1 MELNLNWSE
10 ETVHTDGRF
19 VSTAFPTQE
28 FWTVWRQKKSA
39 VKAAGYSV
47 RKVDNAW
54 VVTRYRDNNEAIA
67 DSQATDADIDIP
79 VPAGLSY
86 LPYQKAGIAY
96 AIKRSATLIGDEM
109 GLGKTIQAIG
119 VINAT
124 APETVLVVCPASL
137 KINWKNEMTKWLVA
151 DRDIQIVNGGGE
163 QIPANPDVIIINYDV
178 LSKHKDAINARTWD
192 LVVMDEAHYIKN
204 NNAARTK
211 VAVGIK
217 ANRKVVLTG
226 TPITNRPIELQ
237 PIAGYLDPA
246 SFGNYFKFGLRYA
259 GAYQKNI
266 GRKTVW
272 DFDGSSNLDELQ
284 RVLRQSFMIRRKKD
298 EVLKE
303 LPEKVR
309 QIIVL
314 PNNEYS
320 DEMKKEFETMADA
333 VVETHSKDIDFEQ
346 MSGVRHETAL
356 AKVNDVVTHVSAID
370 HQVVVMAHHKDVVDG
385 IKSGLEAAG
394 KSVVTL
400 TGDCNQAH
408 RQNSVET
415 FQAGNA
421 DVFIG
426 TIGAA
431 GVGITLTSAS
441 HVVFAELDWVPG
453 NVSQAEDRC
462 HRIGQENSVLVQH
475 LVVDGSIDARLAQV
489 LVNKQKVLDKA
500 LDNVITNEV
509 SIEDIALD
517 VEDVE
522 KALTVKAKGSKK
534 QPKPLAEKTVK
545 ALQACVQRLCDA
557 CDGAHELDG
566 SGYNKIDSGFGHSL
580 ANSND
585 WTPAQQHAARVMLKK
600 YKNQLTGLGMG
611 GQCEI
616 IFK

>member
-1 MELNLNWSE
+1 MELKLDWSK

-19 VSTAFPTQE
+19 VSTASPTQE
-28 FWTVWRQKKSA
+28 FWTVWREKKA
-39 VKAAGYSV
+39 AIKAAGYSV
-47 RKVDNAW
+47 RKVDNKW
-54 VVTRYRDNNEAIA
+54 VVTRYRDNDQALA
-67 DSQATDADIDIP
+67 DSQATDADIEIP

-96 AIKRSATLIGDEM
+96 AIKRSSTLIGDEM

-124 APETVLVVCPASL
+124 APKTVLVVCPASL

-163 QIPANPDVIIINYDV
+163 QIPATPDVIIINYDV

-192 LVVMDEAHYIKN
+192 LVIMDEAHYIKN
-204 NNAARTK
+204 NTAARTK

-237 PIAGYLDPA
+237 PIAGYLDPVT
-246 SFGNYFKFGLRYA
+246 FGNYFKFGVRYA
-259 GAYQKNI
+259 GAHQINI

-272 DFDGSSNLDELQ
+272 DFNGSSNLDELQ

-314 PNNEYS
+314 PNSDYS
-320 DEMKKEFETMADA
+320 DQIKKEFETLADA
-333 VVETHSKDIDFEQ
+333 VDETSSEDIEFEQ

-356 AKVNDVVTHVSAID
+356 AKVNDVVTHVAAID

-385 IKSGLEAAG
+385 IKAGLEAAG

-453 NVSQAEDRC
+453 NMSQAEDRC
-462 HRIGQENSVLVQH
+462 HRIGQDSSVLVQH

-489 LVNKQKVLDKA
+489 LVGKQRVLDKA
-500 LDNVITNEV
+500 LDNVVVNNI

-517 VEDVE
+517 VETVE
-522 KALTVKAKGSKK
+522 KTFKAKNKK
-534 QPKPLAEKTVK
+534 SPKPLPK
-545 ALQACVQRLCDA
+545 AVVSSLQDFVASVA
-557 CDGAHELDG
+557 SSCDGAFEEDG
-566 SGYNKIDSGFGHSL
+566 SGFNKMDSGLGNSL
-580 ANSND
+580 ARQD
-585 WTPAQQHAARVMLKK
+585 EWTPAQQHAARTMVKK
-600 YKNQLTGLGMG
+600 YKRQIVASGLG
-611 GQCEI
+611 Q
-616 IFK
+616 KYDKVYNS

>member
-1 MELNLNWSE
+1 MELKLDWSK

-19 VSTAFPTQE
+19 VSTASPTQE
-28 FWTVWRQKKSA
+28 FWTVWREKKA
-39 VKAAGYSV
+39 AIKAAGYSV
-47 RKVDNAW
+47 RKVDNKW
-54 VVTRYRDNNEAIA
+54 VVTRYRDNDQAIA

-96 AIKRSATLIGDEM
+96 AIKRSSTLIGDEM

-124 APETVLVVCPASL
+124 APKTVLVVCPASL

-192 LVVMDEAHYIKN
+192 LVIMDEAHYIKN
-204 NNAARTK
+204 NTAARTK

-237 PIAGYLDPA
+237 PIAGYLDPVT
-246 SFGNYFKFGLRYA
+246 FGNYFKFGVRYA
-259 GAYQKNI
+259 GAHQINI

-272 DFDGSSNLDELQ
+272 DFNGSSNLDELQ

-314 PNNEYS
+314 PNSDYS
-320 DEMKKEFETMADA
+320 DQIKKEFETLADA
-333 VVETHSKDIDFEQ
+333 VDETSSEDIEFEQ

-356 AKVNDVVTHVSAID
+356 AKVNDVVTHVAAID

-385 IKSGLEAAG
+385 IKAGLEAAG

-453 NVSQAEDRC
+453 NMSQAEDRC
-462 HRIGQENSVLVQH
+462 HRIGQDSSVLVQH

-489 LVNKQKVLDKA
+489 LVGKQRVLDKA
-500 LDNVITNEV
+500 LDNVVVNNI

-517 VEDVE
+517 VETVE
-522 KALTVKAKGSKK
+522 KTFKAKNKK
-534 QPKPLAEKTVK
+534 SPKPLPK
-545 ALQACVQRLCDA
+545 AVVSSLQDFVASVA
-557 CDGAHELDG
+557 SSCDGAFEEDG
-566 SGYNKIDSGFGHSL
+566 SGFNKMDSGLGNSL
-580 ANSND
+580 ARQNE
-585 WTPAQQHAARVMLKK
+585 WTPAQQHAAKTMVKK
-600 YKNQLTGLGMG
+600 YKRQIVASGLG
-611 GQCEI
+611 Q
-616 IFK
+616 KYDKVYNS

>member
-1 MELNLNWSE
+1 MELKLDWSK

-19 VSTAFPTQE
+19 VSTASPTQE
-28 FWTVWRQKKSA
+28 FWTVWREKKA
-39 VKAAGYSV
+39 AIKAAGYSV
-47 RKVDNAW
+47 RKVDNKW
-54 VVTRYRDNNEAIA
+54 VVTRYRDNDQAIA

-86 LPYQKAGIAY
+86 LPYQRAGIAY
-96 AIKRSATLIGDEM
+96 AIKRSSTLIGDEM

-124 APETVLVVCPASL
+124 APKTVLVVCPASL

-192 LVVMDEAHYIKN
+192 LVIMDEAHYIKN
-204 NNAARTK
+204 NTAARTK

-246 SFGNYFKFGLRYA
+246 TFGNYFKFGVRYA
-259 GAYQKNI
+259 GAHQINI

-272 DFDGSSNLDELQ
+272 DFNGSSNLDELQ

-314 PNNEYS
+314 PNSDYS
-320 DEMKKEFETMADA
+320 DQIKKEFETLADA
-333 VVETHSKDIDFEQ
+333 VDETSSEDIEFEQ

-356 AKVNDVVTHVSAID
+356 AKVNDVVTHVAAID

-385 IKSGLEAAG
+385 IKAGLEAAG

-453 NVSQAEDRC
+453 NMSQAEDRC
-462 HRIGQENSVLVQH
+462 HRIGQDSSVLVQH

-489 LVNKQKVLDKA
+489 LVGKQRVLDKA
-500 LDNVITNEV
+500 LDNVVVNNI

-517 VEDVE
+517 VETVE
-522 KALTVKAKGSKK
+522 KTFKAKNKK
-534 QPKPLAEKTVK
+534 SPKPLPK
-545 ALQACVQRLCDA
+545 AVVSSLQDFVASVA
-557 CDGAHELDG
+557 SSCDGAFEEDG
-566 SGYNKIDSGFGHSL
+566 SGFNKMDSGLGNSL
-580 ANSND
+580 ARQD
-585 WTPAQQHAARVMLKK
+585 EWTPAQQHAARTMVKK
-600 YKNQLTGLGMG
+600 YKRQIVASGLG
-611 GQCEI
+611 Q
-616 IFK
+616 KYDKVYNS

>member
-1 MELNLNWSE
+1 MELKLDWSK

-19 VSTAFPTQE
+19 VSTASPTQE
-28 FWTVWRQKKSA
+28 FWTVWREKKA
-39 VKAAGYSV
+39 AIKAAGYSV
-47 RKVDNAW
+47 RKVDNKW
-54 VVTRYRDNNEAIA
+54 VVTRYRDNDQAIA

-96 AIKRSATLIGDEM
+96 AIKRSSTLIGDEM

-124 APETVLVVCPASL
+124 APKTVLVVCPASL

-192 LVVMDEAHYIKN
+192 LVIMDEAHYIKN
-204 NNAARTK
+204 NTAARTK

-237 PIAGYLDPA
+237 PIAGYLDPVT
-246 SFGNYFKFGLRYA
+246 FGNYFKFGVRYA
-259 GAYQKNI
+259 GAHQINI

-272 DFDGSSNLDELQ
+272 DFNGSSNLDELQ

-314 PNNEYS
+314 PNSDYS
-320 DEMKKEFETMADA
+320 DQIKKEFETLADA
-333 VVETHSKDIDFEQ
+333 VDETSSEDIEFEQ

-356 AKVNDVVTHVSAID
+356 AKVNDVVTHVAAID

-385 IKSGLEAAG
+385 IKAGLEAAG

-453 NVSQAEDRC
+453 NMSQAEDRC
-462 HRIGQENSVLVQH
+462 HRIGQDSSVLVQH

-489 LVNKQKVLDKA
+489 LVGKQRVLDKA
-500 LDNVITNEV
+500 LDNVVVNNI

-517 VEDVE
+517 VETVE
-522 KALTVKAKGSKK
+522 KTFKAKNKK
-534 QPKPLAEKTVK
+534 SPKPLPK
-545 ALQACVQRLCDA
+545 AVVSSLQDFVASVA
-557 CDGAHELDG
+557 SSCDGAFEEDG
-566 SGYNKIDSGFGHSL
+566 SGFNKMDSGLGNSL
-580 ANSND
+580 ARQD
-585 WTPAQQHAARVMLKK
+585 EWTPAQQHAARTMVKK
-600 YKNQLTGLGMG
+600 YKRQIVASGLG
-611 GQCEI
+611 Q
-616 IFK
+616 KYDKVYNS

>member
-1 MELNLNWSE
+1 MELKLDWSK

-19 VSTAFPTQE
+19 VSTASPTQE
-28 FWTVWRQKKSA
+28 FWTVWREKKA
-39 VKAAGYSV
+39 AIKAAGYSV
-47 RKVDNAW
+47 RKVDNKW
-54 VVTRYRDNNEAIA
+54 VVTRYRDNDQAIA

-86 LPYQKAGIAY
+86 LPYQRAGIAY
-96 AIKRSATLIGDEM
+96 AIKRSSTLIGDEM

-124 APETVLVVCPASL
+124 APKTVLVVCPASL

-192 LVVMDEAHYIKN
+192 LVIMDEAHYIKN
-204 NNAARTK
+204 NTAARTK

-237 PIAGYLDPA
+237 PIAGYLDPVT
-246 SFGNYFKFGLRYA
+246 FGNYFKFGVRYA
-259 GAYQKNI
+259 GAHQINI

-272 DFDGSSNLDELQ
+272 DFNGSSNLDELQ

-314 PNNEYS
+314 PNSDYS
-320 DEMKKEFETMADA
+320 DQIKKEFETLADA
-333 VVETHSKDIDFEQ
+333 VDETSSEDIEFEQ

-356 AKVNDVVTHVSAID
+356 AKVNDVVTHVAAID

-385 IKSGLEAAG
+385 IKAGLEAAG

-453 NVSQAEDRC
+453 NMSQAEDRC
-462 HRIGQENSVLVQH
+462 HRIGQDSSVLVQH

-489 LVNKQKVLDKA
+489 LVGKQRVLDKA
-500 LDNVITNEV
+500 LDNVVVNNI

-517 VEDVE
+517 VETVE
-522 KALTVKAKGSKK
+522 KTFKAKNKK
-534 QPKPLAEKTVK
+534 SPKPLPK
-545 ALQACVQRLCDA
+545 AVVSSLQDFVASVA
-557 CDGAHELDG
+557 SSCDGAFEEDG
-566 SGYNKIDSGFGHSL
+566 SGFNKMDSGLGNSL
-580 ANSND
+580 ARQD
-585 WTPAQQHAARVMLKK
+585 EWTPAQQHAAKTMVKK
-600 YKNQLTGLGMG
+600 YKRQIVASGLG
-611 GQCEI
+611 Q
-616 IFK
+616 KYDKVYNS

>member
-1 MELNLNWSE
+1 MELKLDWSK

-19 VSTAFPTQE
+19 VSTASPTQE
-28 FWTVWRQKKSA
+28 FWTVWREKKA
-39 VKAAGYSV
+39 AIKAAGYSV
-47 RKVDNAW
+47 RKVDNKW
-54 VVTRYRDNNEAIA
+54 VVTRYRDNDQAIA

-96 AIKRSATLIGDEM
+96 AIKRSSTLIGDEM

-124 APETVLVVCPASL
+124 APKTVLVVCPASL

-192 LVVMDEAHYIKN
+192 LVIMDEAHYIKN
-204 NNAARTK
+204 NTAARTK

-237 PIAGYLDPA
+237 PIAGYLDPVT
-246 SFGNYFKFGLRYA
+246 FGNYFKFGVRYA
-259 GAYQKNI
+259 GAHQINI

-272 DFDGSSNLDELQ
+272 DFNGSSNLDELQ

-314 PNNEYS
+314 PNSDYS
-320 DEMKKEFETMADA
+320 DQIKKEFETLADA
-333 VVETHSKDIDFEQ
+333 VDETSSEDIEFEQ

-356 AKVNDVVTHVSAID
+356 AKVNDVVTHVAAID

-385 IKSGLEAAG
+385 IKAGLEAAG

-408 RQNSVET
+408 RQNAVET

-453 NVSQAEDRC
+453 NMSQAEDRC
-462 HRIGQENSVLVQH
+462 HRIGQDSSVLVQH

-489 LVNKQKVLDKA
+489 LVGKQRVLDKA
-500 LDNVITNEV
+500 LDNVVVNNI

-517 VEDVE
+517 VETVE
-522 KALTVKAKGSKK
+522 KTFKAKNKK
-534 QPKPLAEKTVK
+534 SPKPLPK
-545 ALQACVQRLCDA
+545 AVVSSLQDFVASVA
-557 CDGAHELDG
+557 SSCDGAFEEDG
-566 SGYNKIDSGFGHSL
+566 SGFNKMDSGLGNSL
-580 ANSND
+580 ARQD
-585 WTPAQQHAARVMLKK
+585 EWTPAQQHAAKTMVKK
-600 YKNQLTGLGMG
+600 YKRQIVASGLG
-611 GQCEI
+611 Q
-616 IFK
+616 KYDKVYNS

>member
-1 MELNLNWSE
+1 MELKLDWSK

-19 VSTAFPTQE
+19 VSTASPTQE
-28 FWTVWRQKKSA
+28 FWTVWREKKA
-39 VKAAGYSV
+39 AIKAAGYSV
-47 RKVDNAW
+47 RKVDNKW
-54 VVTRYRDNNEAIA
+54 VVTRYRDNDQAIA
-67 DSQATDADIDIP
+67 DSQATASDIDIP

-96 AIKRSATLIGDEM
+96 AIKRSSTLIGDEM

-124 APETVLVVCPASL
+124 APKTVLVVCPASL

-163 QIPANPDVIIINYDV
+163 QIPASPDVIIINYDV

-192 LVVMDEAHYIKN
+192 LVIMDEAHYIKN
-204 NNAARTK
+204 NTAARTK

-246 SFGNYFKFGLRYA
+246 TFGNYFKFGVRYA
-259 GAYQKNI
+259 GAHQINI

-272 DFDGSSNLDELQ
+272 DFNGSSNLDELQ

-314 PNNEYS
+314 PNSDYS
-320 DEMKKEFETMADA
+320 DQIKKEFETLADA
-333 VVETHSKDIDFEQ
+333 VDETSSEDIEFEQ

-356 AKVNDVVTHVSAID
+356 AKVNDVVTHVAAID

-385 IKSGLEAAG
+385 IKAGLEAAG

-453 NVSQAEDRC
+453 NMSQAEDRC
-462 HRIGQENSVLVQH
+462 HRIGQDSSVLVQH

-489 LVNKQKVLDKA
+489 LVGKQRVLDKA
-500 LDNVITNEV
+500 LDNVVVNNI

-517 VEDVE
+517 VETVE
-522 KALTVKAKGSKK
+522 KTFKAKNKK
-534 QPKPLAEKTVK
+534 SPKPLPK
-545 ALQACVQRLCDA
+545 AVVSSLQDFVASVA
-557 CDGAHELDG
+557 SSCDGAFEEDG
-566 SGYNKIDSGFGHSL
+566 SGFNKMDSGLGNSL
-580 ANSND
+580 ARQD
-585 WTPAQQHAARVMLKK
+585 EWTPAQQHAAKTMVKK
-600 YKNQLTGLGMG
+600 YKRQIVASGLG
-611 GQCEI
+611 Q
-616 IFK
+616 KYDKVYNS

>member
-1 MELNLNWSE
+1 MELKLDWSK

-19 VSTAFPTQE
+19 VSTASPTQE
-28 FWTVWRQKKSA
+28 FWTVWREKKA
-39 VKAAGYSV
+39 AIKAAGYSV
-47 RKVDNAW
+47 RKVDNKW
-54 VVTRYRDNNEAIA
+54 VVTRYRDNDQAIA

-86 LPYQKAGIAY
+86 LPYQRAGIAY
-96 AIKRSATLIGDEM
+96 AIKRSSTLIGDEM

-124 APETVLVVCPASL
+124 APKTVLVVCPASL

-192 LVVMDEAHYIKN
+192 LVIMDEAHYIKN
-204 NNAARTK
+204 NTAARTK

-246 SFGNYFKFGLRYA
+246 TFGNYFKFGVRYA
-259 GAYQKNI
+259 GAHQINI

-272 DFDGSSNLDELQ
+272 DFNGSSNLDELQ

-314 PNNEYS
+314 PNSDYS
-320 DEMKKEFETMADA
+320 DQIKKEFETLADA
-333 VVETHSKDIDFEQ
+333 VDETSSEDIEFEQ

-356 AKVNDVVTHVSAID
+356 AKVNDVVTHVAAID

-385 IKSGLEAAG
+385 IKAGLEAAG

-453 NVSQAEDRC
+453 NMSQAEDRC
-462 HRIGQENSVLVQH
+462 HRIGQDSSVLVQH

-489 LVNKQKVLDKA
+489 LVGKQRVLDKA
-500 LDNVITNEV
+500 LDNVVVNNI

-517 VEDVE
+517 VETVE
-522 KALTVKAKGSKK
+522 KTFKAKNKK
-534 QPKPLAEKTVK
+534 SPKPLPK
-545 ALQACVQRLCDA
+545 AVVSSLQDFVASVA
-557 CDGAHELDG
+557 SSCDGAFEEDG
-566 SGYNKIDSGFGHSL
+566 SGFNKMDSGLGNSL
-580 ANSND
+580 ARQD
-585 WTPAQQHAARVMLKK
+585 EWTPAQQHAAKTMVKK
-600 YKNQLTGLGMG
+600 YKRQIVASGLG
-611 GQCEI
+611 Q
-616 IFK
+616 KYDKVYNS

>member
-1 MELNLNWSE
+1 MELKLDWSKE
-10 ETVHTDGRF
+10 SVHTDGRF
-19 VSTAFPTQE
+19 VSTASPTQE
-28 FWTVWRQKKSA
+28 FWTVWREKKA
-39 VKAAGYSV
+39 AIKAAGYSV
-47 RKVDNAW
+47 RKVDNKW
-54 VVTRYRDNNEAIA
+54 VVTRYRDNDQAIA

-96 AIKRSATLIGDEM
+96 AIKRSSTLIGDEM

-124 APETVLVVCPASL
+124 APKTVLVVCPASL

-163 QIPANPDVIIINYDV
+163 QIPATPDVIIINYDV

-192 LVVMDEAHYIKN
+192 LVIMDEAHYIKN
-204 NNAARTK
+204 NTAARTK

-237 PIAGYLDPA
+237 PIAGYLDPVT
-246 SFGNYFKFGLRYA
+246 FGNYFKFGVRYA
-259 GAYQKNI
+259 GAHQINI

-272 DFDGSSNLDELQ
+272 DFNGSSNLDELQ

-314 PNNEYS
+314 PNSDYS
-320 DEMKKEFETMADA
+320 DQIKKEFETLADA
-333 VVETHSKDIDFEQ
+333 VDETSSEDIEFEQ

-356 AKVNDVVTHVSAID
+356 AKVNDVVTHVAAID

-385 IKSGLEAAG
+385 IKAGLEAAG

-408 RQNSVET
+408 RQNAVET

-453 NVSQAEDRC
+453 NMSQAEDRC
-462 HRIGQENSVLVQH
+462 HRIGQDSSVLVQH

-489 LVNKQKVLDKA
+489 LVGKQRVLDKA
-500 LDNVITNEV
+500 LDNVVVNNI

-517 VEDVE
+517 VETVE
-522 KALTVKAKGSKK
+522 KTFKAKNKK
-534 QPKPLAEKTVK
+534 SPKPLPK
-545 ALQACVQRLCDA
+545 AVVSSLQDFVASVA
-557 CDGAHELDG
+557 SSCDGAFEEDG
-566 SGYNKIDSGFGHSL
+566 SGFNKMDSGLGNSL
-580 ANSND
+580 ARQD
-585 WTPAQQHAARVMLKK
+585 EWTPAQQHAAKTMVKK
-600 YKNQLTGLGMG
+600 YKRQIVASGLG
-611 GQCEI
+611 Q
-616 IFK
+616 KYDKVYNS

>member
-1 MELNLNWSE
+1 MELKLDWSK

-19 VSTAFPTQE
+19 VSTASPTQE
-28 FWTVWRQKKSA
+28 FWTVWREKKA
-39 VKAAGYSV
+39 AIKAAGYSV
-47 RKVDNAW
+47 RKVDNKW
-54 VVTRYRDNNEAIA
+54 VVTRYRDNDQAIA

-96 AIKRSATLIGDEM
+96 AIKRSSTLIGDEM

-124 APETVLVVCPASL
+124 APKTVLVVCPASL

-192 LVVMDEAHYIKN
+192 LVIMDEAHYIKN
-204 NNAARTK
+204 NTAARTK

-246 SFGNYFKFGLRYA
+246 TFGNYFKFGVRYA
-259 GAYQKNI
+259 GAHQINI

-272 DFDGSSNLDELQ
+272 DFNGSSNLDELQ

-314 PNNEYS
+314 PNSDYS
-320 DEMKKEFETMADA
+320 DQIKKEFETLADA
-333 VVETHSKDIDFEQ
+333 VDETSSEDIEFEQ

-356 AKVNDVVTHVSAID
+356 AKVNDVVTHVAAID

-385 IKSGLEAAG
+385 IKAGLEAAG

-453 NVSQAEDRC
+453 NMSQAEDRC
-462 HRIGQENSVLVQH
+462 HRIGQDSSVLVQH

-489 LVNKQKVLDKA
+489 LVGKQRVLDKA
-500 LDNVITNEV
+500 LDNVVVNNI

-517 VEDVE
+517 VETVE
-522 KALTVKAKGSKK
+522 KTFKAKNKK
-534 QPKPLAEKTVK
+534 SPKPLPK
-545 ALQACVQRLCDA
+545 AVVSSLQDFVASVA
-557 CDGAHELDG
+557 SSCDGAFEEDG
-566 SGYNKIDSGFGHSL
+566 SGFNKMDSGLGNSL
-580 ANSND
+580 ATQD
-585 WTPAQQHAARVMLKK
+585 EWTPAQQHAARTMVKK
-600 YKNQLTGLGMG
+600 YKRQIVASGLG
-611 GQCEI
+611 Q
-616 IFK
+616 KYDKVYNS

>member
-1 MELNLNWSE
+1 MELKLDWSK

-19 VSTAFPTQE
+19 VSTASPTQE
-28 FWTVWRQKKSA
+28 FWTVWREKKA
-39 VKAAGYSV
+39 AIKAAGYSV
-47 RKVDNAW
+47 RKVDNKW
-54 VVTRYRDNNEAIA
+54 VVTRYRDNDQAIA

-96 AIKRSATLIGDEM
+96 AIKRSSTLIGDEM

-124 APETVLVVCPASL
+124 APKTVLVVCPASL

-192 LVVMDEAHYIKN
+192 LVIMDEAHYIKN
-204 NNAARTK
+204 NTAARTK

-237 PIAGYLDPA
+237 PIAGYLDPVT
-246 SFGNYFKFGLRYA
+246 FGNYFKFGVRYA
-259 GAYQKNI
+259 GAHQINI

-272 DFDGSSNLDELQ
+272 DFNGSSNLDELQ

-314 PNNEYS
+314 PNSDYS
-320 DEMKKEFETMADA
+320 DQIKKEFETLADA
-333 VVETHSKDIDFEQ
+333 VDETSSEDIEFEQ

-356 AKVNDVVTHVSAID
+356 AKVNDVVTHVAAID

-385 IKSGLEAAG
+385 IKAGLEAAG

-453 NVSQAEDRC
+453 NMSQAEDRC
-462 HRIGQENSVLVQH
+462 HRIGQDSSVLVQH

-489 LVNKQKVLDKA
+489 LVGKQRVLDKA
-500 LDNVITNEV
+500 LDNVVVNNI

-517 VEDVE
+517 VETVE
-522 KALTVKAKGSKK
+522 KTFKAKNKK
-534 QPKPLAEKTVK
+534 SPKPLPK
-545 ALQACVQRLCDA
+545 AVVSSLQDFVASVA
-557 CDGAHELDG
+557 SSCDGAFEEDG
-566 SGYNKIDSGFGHSL
+566 SGFNKMDSGLGNSL
-580 ANSND
+580 ATQD
-585 WTPAQQHAARVMLKK
+585 EWTPAQQHAARTMVKK
-600 YKNQLTGLGMG
+600 YKRQIVASGLG
-611 GQCEI
+611 Q
-616 IFK
+616 KYDKVYNS

>member
-1 MELNLNWSE
+1 MELKLDWSKE
-10 ETVHTDGRF
+10 SVHTDGRF
-19 VSTAFPTQE
+19 VSTASPTQE
-28 FWTVWRQKKSA
+28 FWTVWREKKA
-39 VKAAGYSV
+39 AIKAAGYSV
-47 RKVDNAW
+47 RKVDNKW
-54 VVTRYRDNNEAIA
+54 VVTRYRDNDQAIA

-96 AIKRSATLIGDEM
+96 AIKRSSTLIGDEM

-124 APETVLVVCPASL
+124 APKTVLVVCPASL

-163 QIPANPDVIIINYDV
+163 QIPASPDVIIINYDV

-192 LVVMDEAHYIKN
+192 LVIMDEAHYIKN
-204 NNAARTK
+204 NTAARTK

-237 PIAGYLDPA
+237 PIAGYLDPVT
-246 SFGNYFKFGLRYA
+246 FGNYFKFGVRYA
-259 GAYQKNI
+259 GAHQINI

-272 DFDGSSNLDELQ
+272 DFNGSSNLDELQ

-314 PNNEYS
+314 PNSDYS
-320 DEMKKEFETMADA
+320 DQIKKEFETLADA
-333 VVETHSKDIDFEQ
+333 VDETSSEDIEFEQ

-356 AKVNDVVTHVSAID
+356 AKVNDVVTHVAAID

-385 IKSGLEAAG
+385 IKAGLEAAG

-408 RQNSVET
+408 RQNAVET

-453 NVSQAEDRC
+453 NMSQAEDRC
-462 HRIGQENSVLVQH
+462 HRIGQDSSVLVQH

-489 LVNKQKVLDKA
+489 LVGKQRVLDKA
-500 LDNVITNEV
+500 LDNVVVNNI

-517 VEDVE
+517 VETVE
-522 KALTVKAKGSKK
+522 KTFKAKNKK
-534 QPKPLAEKTVK
+534 SPKPLPK
-545 ALQACVQRLCDA
+545 AVVSSLQDFIASVA
-557 CDGAHELDG
+557 SSCDGAFEEDG
-566 SGYNKIDSGFGHSL
+566 SGFNKMDSGLGNSL
-580 ANSND
+580 ARQD
-585 WTPAQQHAARVMLKK
+585 EWTPAQQHAAKTMVKK
-600 YKNQLTGLGMG
+600 YKRQIVASGLG
-611 GQCEI
+611 Q
-616 IFK
+616 KYDKVYNS

>member
-28 FWTVWRQKKSA
+28 FWQVWREKKAA

-47 RKVDNAW
+47 RKIDNAW
-54 VVTRYRDNNEAIA
+54 VVTRYRDNVEAIQ
-67 DSQATDADIDIP
+67 DSQATSSEIDVP
-79 VPAGLSY
+79 VPEGLDY

-96 AIKRSATLIGDEM
+96 ALQRNSVLIGDEM

-119 VINAT
+119 VMNAT
-124 APETVLVVCPASL
+124 NPETVLVVCPASL

-163 QIPANPDVIIINYDV
+163 QIPTNPDVVVINYDV
-178 LSKHKDAINARTWD
+178 LTKHQDAINSRTWD

-204 NNAARTK
+204 GKAKRTK
-211 VAVGIK
+211 VAVNIK

-237 PIAGYLDPA
+237 PIAAYLDPA
-246 SFGNYFKFGLRYA
+246 NFGNFFKFGVRYA
-259 GAYQKNI
+259 GGYQDRF
-266 GRKTVW
+266 GWHW
-272 DFDGSSNLDELQ
+272 DGASNLDELQ
-284 RVLRQSFMIRRKKD
+284 RILRQSFMIRRKKD
-298 EVLKE
+298 EVLKD

-314 PNNEYS
+314 PSKDYG
-320 DEMKKEFETMADA
+320 DQLAKEFDSLSEAASETSS
-333 VVETHSKDIDFEQ
+333 EDIKFEQ
-346 MSGVRHETAL
+346 MSEVRHETAL
-356 AKVNDVVTHVSAID
+356 AKVADVVAHLESID
-370 HQVVVMAHHKDVVDG
+370 HQVVVMAHHKDVVEG

-408 RQNSVET
+408 RQHAVET
-415 FQAGNA
+415 FQAGDA

-441 HVVFAELDWVPG
+441 HVVFAEMDWVPG
-453 NVSQAEDRC
+453 NMSQAEDRC
-462 HRIGQENSVLVQH
+462 HRIGQQNSVLVQH
-475 LVVDGSIDARLAQV
+475 LVVDGSIDARLASV
-489 LVNKQKVLDKA
+489 LVGKQRVLDKA
-500 LDNVITNEV
+500 LDDVVVQDEI

-517 VEDVE
+517 VEAVE
-522 KALTVKAKGSKK
+522 KVFAANTKK
-534 QPKPLAEKTVK
+534 KSQPKPFSPEVVE
-545 ALQACVQRLCDA
+545 ALRECAIRLSDA
-557 CDGAHELDG
+557 CDGAFEVDG
-566 SGYNKIDSGFGHSL
+566 SGYNKVDTGFGHSL
-580 ANSND
+580 AHQED
-585 WTPAQQHAARVMLKK
+585 WSPAQQHAAKVMLKK
-600 YKNQLTGLGMG
+600 YAKQLQSLGRGAQYEMVYS
-611 GQCEI
+611 
-616 IFK
+616 K

>member
-1 MELNLNWSE
+1 MELKLDWSK

-19 VSTAFPTQE
+19 VSTASPTQE
-28 FWTVWRQKKSA
+28 FWTVWREKKA
-39 VKAAGYSV
+39 AIKAAGYSV
-47 RKVDNAW
+47 RKVDNKW
-54 VVTRYRDNNEAIA
+54 VVTRYRDNDQAIA

-86 LPYQKAGIAY
+86 LPYQRAGIAY
-96 AIKRSATLIGDEM
+96 AIKRSSTLIGDEM

-124 APETVLVVCPASL
+124 APKTVLVVCPASL

-192 LVVMDEAHYIKN
+192 LVIMDEAHYIKN
-204 NNAARTK
+204 NTAARTK

-237 PIAGYLDPA
+237 PIAGYLDPVT
-246 SFGNYFKFGLRYA
+246 FGNYFKFGVRYA
-259 GAYQKNI
+259 GAHQINI

-272 DFDGSSNLDELQ
+272 DFNGSSNLDELQ

-314 PNNEYS
+314 PNSDYS
-320 DEMKKEFETMADA
+320 DQIKKEFETLADA
-333 VVETHSKDIDFEQ
+333 VDETSSEDIEFEQ

-356 AKVNDVVTHVSAID
+356 AKVNDVVTHVAAID

-385 IKSGLEAAG
+385 IKAGLEAAG

-453 NVSQAEDRC
+453 NMSQAEDRC
-462 HRIGQENSVLVQH
+462 HRIGQDSSVLVQH

-489 LVNKQKVLDKA
+489 LVGKQRVLDKA
-500 LDNVITNEV
+500 LDNVVVNNI

-517 VEDVE
+517 VETVE
-522 KALTVKAKGSKK
+522 KTFKAKNKK
-534 QPKPLAEKTVK
+534 SPKPLPK
-545 ALQACVQRLCDA
+545 AVVSSLQDFVASVA
-557 CDGAHELDG
+557 SSCDGAFEEDG
-566 SGYNKIDSGFGHSL
+566 SGFNKMDSGLGNSL
-580 ANSND
+580 ARQD
-585 WTPAQQHAARVMLKK
+585 EWTPAQQHAARTMVKK
-600 YKNQLTGLGMG
+600 YKRQIVASGLG
-611 GQCEI
+611 Q
-616 IFK
+616 KYDKVYNS

>member
-1 MELNLNWSE
+1 MELKLDWSK

-19 VSTAFPTQE
+19 VSTASPTQE
-28 FWTVWRQKKSA
+28 FWTVWREKKA
-39 VKAAGYSV
+39 AIKAAGYSV
-47 RKVDNAW
+47 RKVDNKW
-54 VVTRYRDNNEAIA
+54 VVTRYRDNDQAIA

-96 AIKRSATLIGDEM
+96 AIKRSSTLIGDEM

-124 APETVLVVCPASL
+124 APKTVLVVCPASL

-163 QIPANPDVIIINYDV
+163 QIPATPDVIIINYDV

-192 LVVMDEAHYIKN
+192 LVIMDEAHYIKN
-204 NNAARTK
+204 NTAARTK

-237 PIAGYLDPA
+237 PIAGYLDPVT
-246 SFGNYFKFGLRYA
+246 FGNYFKFGVRYA
-259 GAYQKNI
+259 GAHQINI

-272 DFDGSSNLDELQ
+272 DFNGSSNLDELQ

-314 PNNEYS
+314 PNSDYS
-320 DEMKKEFETMADA
+320 DQIKKEFETLADA
-333 VVETHSKDIDFEQ
+333 VDETSSEDIEFEQ

-356 AKVNDVVTHVSAID
+356 AKVNDVVTHVAAID

-385 IKSGLEAAG
+385 IKAGLEAAG

-453 NVSQAEDRC
+453 NMSQAEDRC
-462 HRIGQENSVLVQH
+462 HRIGQDSSVLVQH

-489 LVNKQKVLDKA
+489 LVGKQRVLDKA
-500 LDNVITNEV
+500 LDNVVVNNI

-517 VEDVE
+517 VETVE
-522 KALTVKAKGSKK
+522 KTFKAKNKK
-534 QPKPLAEKTVK
+534 SPKPLPK
-545 ALQACVQRLCDA
+545 AVVSSLQDFVASVA
-557 CDGAHELDG
+557 SSCDGAFEEDG
-566 SGYNKIDSGFGHSL
+566 SGFNKMDSGLGNSL
-580 ANSND
+580 ARQD
-585 WTPAQQHAARVMLKK
+585 EWTPAQQHAAKTMVKK
-600 YKNQLTGLGMG
+600 YKRQIVASGLG
-611 GQCEI
+611 Q
-616 IFK
+616 KYDKVYNS

>member
-1 MELNLNWSE
+1 MELKLDWSK

-19 VSTAFPTQE
+19 VSTASPTQE
-28 FWTVWRQKKSA
+28 FWSVWREKKA
-39 VKAAGYSV
+39 AIKAAGYSV
-47 RKVDNAW
+47 RKVDNKW
-54 VVTRYRDNNEAIA
+54 VVTRYRDNDQAIA

-96 AIKRSATLIGDEM
+96 AIKRSSTLIGDEM

-124 APETVLVVCPASL
+124 APKTVLVVCPASL

-192 LVVMDEAHYIKN
+192 LVIMDEAHYIKN
-204 NNAARTK
+204 NTAARTK

-246 SFGNYFKFGLRYA
+246 TFGNYFKFGVRYA
-259 GAYQKNI
+259 GAHQINI

-272 DFDGSSNLDELQ
+272 DFNGSSNLDELQ

-314 PNNEYS
+314 PNSDYS
-320 DEMKKEFETMADA
+320 DQIKKEFETLADA
-333 VVETHSKDIDFEQ
+333 VDETSSEDIEFEQ

-356 AKVNDVVTHVSAID
+356 AKVNDVVTHVAAID

-385 IKSGLEAAG
+385 IKAGLEAAG

-453 NVSQAEDRC
+453 NMSQAEDRC
-462 HRIGQENSVLVQH
+462 HRIGQDSSVLVQH

-489 LVNKQKVLDKA
+489 LVGKQRVLDKA
-500 LDNVITNEV
+500 LDNVVVNNI

-517 VEDVE
+517 VETVE
-522 KALTVKAKGSKK
+522 KTFKAKNKK
-534 QPKPLAEKTVK
+534 SPKPLPK
-545 ALQACVQRLCDA
+545 AVVSSLQDFVASVA
-557 CDGAHELDG
+557 SSCDGAFEEDG
-566 SGYNKIDSGFGHSL
+566 SGFNKMDSGLGNSL
-580 ANSND
+580 ARQD
-585 WTPAQQHAARVMLKK
+585 EWTPAQQHAARTMVKK
-600 YKNQLTGLGMG
+600 YKRQIVASGLG
-611 GQCEI
+611 Q
-616 IFK
+616 KYDKVYNS

>member
-1 MELNLNWSE
+1 MELKLDWSKE
-10 ETVHTDGRF
+10 SVHTDGRF
-19 VSTAFPTQE
+19 VSTASPTQE
-28 FWTVWRQKKSA
+28 FWTVWREKKA
-39 VKAAGYSV
+39 AIKAAGYSV
-47 RKVDNAW
+47 RKVDNKW
-54 VVTRYRDNNEAIA
+54 VVTRYRDNDQAIA
-67 DSQATDADIDIP
+67 DSQATDSDIDIP

-96 AIKRSATLIGDEM
+96 AIKRSSTLIGDEM

-124 APETVLVVCPASL
+124 APKTVLVVCPASL

-192 LVVMDEAHYIKN
+192 LVIMDEAHYIKN
-204 NNAARTK
+204 NTAARTK

-237 PIAGYLDPA
+237 PIAGYLDPVT
-246 SFGNYFKFGLRYA
+246 FGNYFKFGVRYA
-259 GAYQKNI
+259 GAHQINI

-272 DFDGSSNLDELQ
+272 DFNGSSNLDELQ

-314 PNNEYS
+314 PNSDYS
-320 DEMKKEFETMADA
+320 DQIKKEFETLADA
-333 VVETHSKDIDFEQ
+333 VDETSSEDIEFEQ

-356 AKVNDVVTHVSAID
+356 AKVNDVVTHVAAID

-385 IKSGLEAAG
+385 IKAGLEAAG

-408 RQNSVET
+408 RQNAVET
-415 FQAGNA
+415 FQAGSA

-453 NVSQAEDRC
+453 NMSQAEDRC
-462 HRIGQENSVLVQH
+462 HRIGQDSSVLVQH

-489 LVNKQKVLDKA
+489 LVGKQRVLDKA
-500 LDNVITNEV
+500 LDNVVVNNI

-517 VEDVE
+517 VETVE
-522 KALTVKAKGSKK
+522 KTFKAKNKK
-534 QPKPLAEKTVK
+534 SPKPLPK
-545 ALQACVQRLCDA
+545 AVVSSLQDFVASVA
-557 CDGAHELDG
+557 SSCDGAFEEDG
-566 SGYNKIDSGFGHSL
+566 SGFNKMDSGLGNSL
-580 ANSND
+580 ARQD
-585 WTPAQQHAARVMLKK
+585 EWTPAQQHAARTMVKK
-600 YKNQLTGLGMG
+600 YKRQIVASGLG
-611 GQCEI
+611 Q
-616 IFK
+616 KYDKVYNS

>member
-19 VSTAFPTQE
+19 VSTASPTQE
-28 FWTVWRQKKSA
+28 FWTVWREKKA
-39 VKAAGYSV
+39 AIKAAGYSV
-47 RKVDNAW
+47 RKVDNKW

-86 LPYQKAGIAY
+86 LPYQRAGIAY
-96 AIKRSATLIGDEM
+96 AIKRSSTLIGDEM

-124 APETVLVVCPASL
+124 APKTVLVVCPASL

-178 LSKHKDAINARTWD
+178 LSKHKDALNARTWD
-192 LVVMDEAHYIKN
+192 LVIMDEAHDIKN
-204 NNAARTK
+204 NTAARSK

-557 CDGAHELDG
+557 CDGALAVDG

>member
-1 MELNLNWSE
+1 MELKLDWSK

-19 VSTAFPTQE
+19 VSTASPTQE
-28 FWTVWRQKKSA
+28 FWSVWREKKA
-39 VKAAGYSV
+39 AIKAAGYSV
-47 RKVDNAW
+47 RKVDNKW
-54 VVTRYRDNNEAIA
+54 VVTRYRDNDQAIA

-96 AIKRSATLIGDEM
+96 AIKRSSTLIGDEM

-124 APETVLVVCPASL
+124 APKTVLVVCPASL

-192 LVVMDEAHYIKN
+192 LVIMDEAHYIKN
-204 NNAARTK
+204 NTAARTK

-237 PIAGYLDPA
+237 PIAGYLDPVT
-246 SFGNYFKFGLRYA
+246 FGNYFKFGVRYA
-259 GAYQKNI
+259 GAHQINI

-272 DFDGSSNLDELQ
+272 DFNGSSNLDELQ

-314 PNNEYS
+314 PNSDYS
-320 DEMKKEFETMADA
+320 DQIKKEFETLADA
-333 VVETHSKDIDFEQ
+333 VDETSSEDIEFEQ

-356 AKVNDVVTHVSAID
+356 AKVNDVVTHVAAID

-385 IKSGLEAAG
+385 IKAGLEAAG

-453 NVSQAEDRC
+453 NMSQAEDRC
-462 HRIGQENSVLVQH
+462 HRIGQDSSVLVQH

-489 LVNKQKVLDKA
+489 LVGKQRVLDKA
-500 LDNVITNEV
+500 LDNVVVNNI

-517 VEDVE
+517 VETVE
-522 KALTVKAKGSKK
+522 KTFKAKNKK
-534 QPKPLAEKTVK
+534 SPKPLPK
-545 ALQACVQRLCDA
+545 AVVSSLQDFVASVA
-557 CDGAHELDG
+557 SSCDGAFEEDG
-566 SGYNKIDSGFGHSL
+566 SGFNKMDSGLGNSL
-580 ANSND
+580 ARQD
-585 WTPAQQHAARVMLKK
+585 EWTPAQQHAARTMVKK
-600 YKNQLTGLGMG
+600 YKRQIVASGLG
-611 GQCEI
+611 Q
-616 IFK
+616 KYDKVYNS

>member
-1 MELNLNWSE
+1 MELKLDWSKE
-10 ETVHTDGRF
+10 SVHTDGRF
-19 VSTAFPTQE
+19 VSTASPTQE
-28 FWTVWRQKKSA
+28 FWTVWREKKA
-39 VKAAGYSV
+39 AIKAAGYSV
-47 RKVDNAW
+47 RKVDNKW
-54 VVTRYRDNNEAIA
+54 VVTRYRDNDQAIA

-124 APETVLVVCPASL
+124 APKTVLVVCPASL

-192 LVVMDEAHYIKN
+192 LVIMDEAHYIKN
-204 NNAARTK
+204 NTAARTK

-237 PIAGYLDPA
+237 PIAGYLDPVT
-246 SFGNYFKFGLRYA
+246 FGNYFKFGVRYA
-259 GAYQKNI
+259 GAHQINI

-272 DFDGSSNLDELQ
+272 DFNGSSNLDELQ

-314 PNNEYS
+314 PNSDYS
-320 DEMKKEFETMADA
+320 DQIKKEFETLADA
-333 VVETHSKDIDFEQ
+333 VDETSSEDIEFEQ

-356 AKVNDVVTHVSAID
+356 AKVNDVVTHVAAID

-385 IKSGLEAAG
+385 IKAGLEAAG

-408 RQNSVET
+408 RQNAVET

-453 NVSQAEDRC
+453 NMSQAEDRC
-462 HRIGQENSVLVQH
+462 HRIGQDSSVLVQH

-489 LVNKQKVLDKA
+489 LVGKQRVLDKA
-500 LDNVITNEV
+500 LDNVVVNNI

-517 VEDVE
+517 VETVE
-522 KALTVKAKGSKK
+522 KTFKAKNKK
-534 QPKPLAEKTVK
+534 SPKPLPK
-545 ALQACVQRLCDA
+545 AVVSSLQDFVASVA
-557 CDGAHELDG
+557 SSCDGAFEEDG
-566 SGYNKIDSGFGHSL
+566 SGFNKMDSGLGNSL
-580 ANSND
+580 ARQD
-585 WTPAQQHAARVMLKK
+585 EWTPAQQHAARTMVKK
-600 YKNQLTGLGMG
+600 YKRQIVASGLG
-611 GQCEI
+611 Q
-616 IFK
+616 KYDKVYNS

>member
-1 MELNLNWSE
+1 MELKLDWSK
-10 ETVHTDGRF
+10 ETVHSDGRF
-19 VSTAFPTQE
+19 VSTASPTQE
-28 FWTVWRQKKSA
+28 FWTVWREKKA
-39 VKAAGYSV
+39 AIKAAGYSV
-47 RKVDNAW
+47 RKVDNKW
-54 VVTRYRDNNEAIA
+54 VVTRYRDNDQAIA

-96 AIKRSATLIGDEM
+96 AIKRSSTLIGDEM

-124 APETVLVVCPASL
+124 APKTVLVVCPASL

-163 QIPANPDVIIINYDV
+163 QIPATPDVIIINYDV

-192 LVVMDEAHYIKN
+192 LVIMDEAHYIKN
-204 NNAARTK
+204 NTAARTK

-246 SFGNYFKFGLRYA
+246 TFGNYFKFGVRYA
-259 GAYQKNI
+259 GAHQINI

-272 DFDGSSNLDELQ
+272 DFNGSSNLDELQ

-314 PNNEYS
+314 PNSDYS
-320 DEMKKEFETMADA
+320 DQIKKEFETLADA
-333 VVETHSKDIDFEQ
+333 VDETSSEDIEFEQ

-356 AKVNDVVTHVSAID
+356 AKVNDVVTHVAAID

-385 IKSGLEAAG
+385 IKAGLEAAG

-408 RQNSVET
+408 RQNAVET

-453 NVSQAEDRC
+453 NMSQAEDRC
-462 HRIGQENSVLVQH
+462 HRIGQDSSVLVQH

-489 LVNKQKVLDKA
+489 LVGKQRVLDKA
-500 LDNVITNEV
+500 LDNVVVNNI

-517 VEDVE
+517 VETVE
-522 KALTVKAKGSKK
+522 KTFKAKNKK
-534 QPKPLAEKTVK
+534 SPKPLPK
-545 ALQACVQRLCDA
+545 AVVSSLQDFVASVA
-557 CDGAHELDG
+557 SSCDGAFEEDG
-566 SGYNKIDSGFGHSL
+566 SGFNKMDSGLGNSL
-580 ANSND
+580 ARQD
-585 WTPAQQHAARVMLKK
+585 EWTPAQQHAAKTMVKK
-600 YKNQLTGLGMG
+600 YKRQIVASGLG
-611 GQCEI
+611 Q
-616 IFK
+616 KYDKVYNS

>member
-1 MELNLNWSE
+1 MELKLDWSKE
-10 ETVHTDGRF
+10 SVHTDGRF
-19 VSTAFPTQE
+19 VSTASPTQE
-28 FWTVWRQKKSA
+28 FWTVWREKKA
-39 VKAAGYSV
+39 AIKAAGYSV
-47 RKVDNAW
+47 RKVDNKW
-54 VVTRYRDNNEAIA
+54 VVTRYRDNDQAIA

-96 AIKRSATLIGDEM
+96 AIKRSSTLIGDEM

-124 APETVLVVCPASL
+124 APKTVLVVCPASL

-163 QIPANPDVIIINYDV
+163 QIPATPDVIIINYDV

-192 LVVMDEAHYIKN
+192 LVIMDEAHYIKN
-204 NNAARTK
+204 NTAARTK

-237 PIAGYLDPA
+237 PIAGYLDPVT
-246 SFGNYFKFGLRYA
+246 FGNYFKFGVRYA
-259 GAYQKNI
+259 GAHQINI

-272 DFDGSSNLDELQ
+272 DFNGSSNLDELQ

-314 PNNEYS
+314 PNSDYS
-320 DEMKKEFETMADA
+320 DQIKKEFETLADA
-333 VVETHSKDIDFEQ
+333 VDETSSEDIEFEQ

-356 AKVNDVVTHVSAID
+356 AKVNDVVTHVAAID

-385 IKSGLEAAG
+385 IKAGLEAAG

-408 RQNSVET
+408 RQNAVET

-453 NVSQAEDRC
+453 NMSQAEDRC
-462 HRIGQENSVLVQH
+462 HRIGQDSSVLVQH

-489 LVNKQKVLDKA
+489 LVGKQRVLDKA
-500 LDNVITNEV
+500 LDNVVVNNI

-517 VEDVE
+517 VETVE
-522 KALTVKAKGSKK
+522 KTFKAKNKK
-534 QPKPLAEKTVK
+534 SPKPLPK
-545 ALQACVQRLCDA
+545 AVVSSLQDFVASVA
-557 CDGAHELDG
+557 SSCDGAFEEDG
-566 SGYNKIDSGFGHSL
+566 SGFNKMDSGLGNSL
-580 ANSND
+580 ARQD
-585 WTPAQQHAARVMLKK
+585 EWTPAQQHAARTMVKK
-600 YKNQLTGLGMG
+600 YKRQIVASGLG
-611 GQCEI
+611 Q
-616 IFK
+616 KYDKVYNS

>member
-1 MELNLNWSE
+1 MELKLDWSK

-19 VSTAFPTQE
+19 VSTASPTQE
-28 FWTVWRQKKSA
+28 FWTVWREKKA
-39 VKAAGYSV
+39 AIKAAGYSV
-47 RKVDNAW
+47 RKVDNKW
-54 VVTRYRDNNEAIA
+54 VVTRYRDNDQALA
-67 DSQATDADIDIP
+67 DSQATDADIEIP

-96 AIKRSATLIGDEM
+96 AIKRSSTLIGDEM

-124 APETVLVVCPASL
+124 APKTVLVVCPASL

-163 QIPANPDVIIINYDV
+163 QIPATPDVIIINYDV

-192 LVVMDEAHYIKN
+192 LVIMDEAHYIKN
-204 NNAARTK
+204 NTAARTK

-237 PIAGYLDPA
+237 PIAGYLDPVT
-246 SFGNYFKFGLRYA
+246 FGNYFKFGVRYA
-259 GAYQKNI
+259 GAHQINI

-272 DFDGSSNLDELQ
+272 DFNGSSNLDELQ

-314 PNNEYS
+314 PNSDYS
-320 DEMKKEFETMADA
+320 DQIKKEFETLADA
-333 VVETHSKDIDFEQ
+333 VDETSSEDIEFEQ

-356 AKVNDVVTHVSAID
+356 AKVNDVIAHVAAID

-453 NVSQAEDRC
+453 NMSQAEDRC
-462 HRIGQENSVLVQH
+462 HRIGQDSSVLVQH

-489 LVNKQKVLDKA
+489 LVGKQRVLDKA
-500 LDNVITNEV
+500 LDNVVVNNI

-517 VEDVE
+517 VETVE
-522 KALTVKAKGSKK
+522 KTFKAKNKK
-534 QPKPLAEKTVK
+534 SPKPLPK
-545 ALQACVQRLCDA
+545 AVVSSLQDFVASVA
-557 CDGAHELDG
+557 SSCDGAFEEDG
-566 SGYNKIDSGFGHSL
+566 SGFNKMDSGLGNSL
-580 ANSND
+580 ARQD
-585 WTPAQQHAARVMLKK
+585 EWTPAQQHAARTMVKK
-600 YKNQLTGLGMG
+600 YKRQIVASGLG
-611 GQCEI
+611 Q
-616 IFK
+616 KYDKVYNS

>member
-19 VSTAFPTQE
+19 VSTAFPTKE
-28 FWTVWRQKKSA
+28 FWTVWREKKSA

-124 APETVLVVCPASL
+124 APKTVLVVCPASL

>member
-1 MELNLNWSE
+1 MELKLDWSK

-19 VSTAFPTQE
+19 VSTASPTQE
-28 FWTVWRQKKSA
+28 FWTVWREKKA
-39 VKAAGYSV
+39 AIKAAGYSV
-47 RKVDNAW
+47 RKVDNKW
-54 VVTRYRDNNEAIA
+54 VVTRYRDNDQAIA

-96 AIKRSATLIGDEM
+96 AIKRSSTLIGDEM

-124 APETVLVVCPASL
+124 APKTVLVVCPASL

-192 LVVMDEAHYIKN
+192 LVIMDEAHYIKN
-204 NNAARTK
+204 NTAARTK

-237 PIAGYLDPA
+237 PIAGYLDPVT
-246 SFGNYFKFGLRYA
+246 FGNYFKFGVRYA
-259 GAYQKNI
+259 GAHQINI

-272 DFDGSSNLDELQ
+272 DFNGSSNLDELQ

-314 PNNEYS
+314 PNSDYS
-320 DEMKKEFETMADA
+320 DQIKKEFETLADA
-333 VVETHSKDIDFEQ
+333 VDETSSEDIEFEQ

-356 AKVNDVVTHVSAID
+356 AKVNDVVTHVAAID

-385 IKSGLEAAG
+385 IKAGLEAAG

-408 RQNSVET
+408 RQNAVET

-453 NVSQAEDRC
+453 NMSQAEDRC

-489 LVNKQKVLDKA
+489 LVGKQRVLDKA
-500 LDNVITNEV
+500 LDNVVVNNI

-517 VEDVE
+517 VETVE
-522 KALTVKAKGSKK
+522 KTFKAKTKK
-534 QPKPLAEKTVK
+534 SPKPLPK
-545 ALQACVQRLCDA
+545 AVVSSLQDFVASVASA
-557 CDGAHELDG
+557 CDGAFEEDG
-566 SGYNKIDSGFGHSL
+566 SGFNKMDSGLGNSL
-580 ANSND
+580 ARQD
-585 WTPAQQHAARVMLKK
+585 EWTPAQQHAAKTMVKK
-600 YKNQLTGLGMG
+600 YKRQIVASGLG
-611 GQCEI
+611 Q
-616 IFK
+616 KYDKVYNS

>member
-1 MELNLNWSE
+1 
-10 ETVHTDGRF
+10 
-19 VSTAFPTQE
+19 
-28 FWTVWRQKKSA
+28 
-39 VKAAGYSV
+39 
-47 RKVDNAW
+47 
-54 VVTRYRDNNEAIA
+54 
-67 DSQATDADIDIP
+67 
-79 VPAGLSY
+79 
-86 LPYQKAGIAY
+86 
-96 AIKRSATLIGDEM
+96 
-109 GLGKTIQAIG
+109 
-119 VINAT
+119 
-124 APETVLVVCPASL
+124 
-137 KINWKNEMTKWLVA
+137 
-151 DRDIQIVNGGGE
+151 
-163 QIPANPDVIIINYDV
+163 
-178 LSKHKDAINARTWD
+178 
-192 LVVMDEAHYIKN
+192 
-204 NNAARTK
+204 
-211 VAVGIK
+211 
-217 ANRKVVLTG
+217 
-226 TPITNRPIELQ
+226 
-237 PIAGYLDPA
+237 
-246 SFGNYFKFGLRYA
+246 
-259 GAYQKNI
+259 
-266 GRKTVW
+266 
-272 DFDGSSNLDELQ
+272 
-284 RVLRQSFMIRRKKD
+284 
-298 EVLKE
+298 
-303 LPEKVR
+303 
-309 QIIVL
+309 
-314 PNNEYS
+314 
-320 DEMKKEFETMADA
+320 
-333 VVETHSKDIDFEQ
+333 
-346 MSGVRHETAL
+346 
-356 AKVNDVVTHVSAID
+356 
-370 HQVVVMAHHKDVVDG
+370 MAHHKDVVDG

-557 CDGAHELDG
+557 CDGALAVDG

>member
-1 MELNLNWSE
+1 MELKLDWSK

-19 VSTAFPTQE
+19 VSTASPTQE
-28 FWTVWRQKKSA
+28 FWTVWREKKA
-39 VKAAGYSV
+39 AIKAAGYSV
-47 RKVDNAW
+47 RKVDNKW
-54 VVTRYRDNNEAIA
+54 VVTRYRDNDQAIA

-96 AIKRSATLIGDEM
+96 AIKRSSTLIGDEM

-124 APETVLVVCPASL
+124 APKTVLVVCPASL

-192 LVVMDEAHYIKN
+192 LVIMDEAHYIKN
-204 NNAARTK
+204 NTAARTK

-237 PIAGYLDPA
+237 PIAGYLDPVT
-246 SFGNYFKFGLRYA
+246 FGNYFKFGVRYA
-259 GAYQKNI
+259 GAHQINI

-272 DFDGSSNLDELQ
+272 DFNGSSNLDELQ

-314 PNNEYS
+314 PNSDYS
-320 DEMKKEFETMADA
+320 DQIKKEFETLADA
-333 VVETHSKDIDFEQ
+333 VDETSSEDIEFEQ

-356 AKVNDVVTHVSAID
+356 AKVNDVVTHVAAID

-385 IKSGLEAAG
+385 IKAGLEAAG

-408 RQNSVET
+408 RQNAVET
-415 FQAGNA
+415 FQAGSA

-453 NVSQAEDRC
+453 NMSQAEDRC
-462 HRIGQENSVLVQH
+462 HRIGQDSSVLVQH

-489 LVNKQKVLDKA
+489 LVGKQRVLDKA
-500 LDNVITNEV
+500 LDNVVVNNI

-517 VEDVE
+517 VETVE
-522 KALTVKAKGSKK
+522 KTFKAKNKK
-534 QPKPLAEKTVK
+534 SPKPLPK
-545 ALQACVQRLCDA
+545 AVVSSLQDFVASVA
-557 CDGAHELDG
+557 SSCDGAFEEDG
-566 SGYNKIDSGFGHSL
+566 SGFNKMDSGLGNSL
-580 ANSND
+580 ARQD
-585 WTPAQQHAARVMLKK
+585 EWTPAQQHAAKTMVKK
-600 YKNQLTGLGMG
+600 YKRQIVASGLG
-611 GQCEI
+611 Q
-616 IFK
+616 KYDKVYNS